1 MIVKQVAFALQI
13 LELFAERKS
22 PATLSEIA
30 DHFGWP
36 RSSTFNLIET
46 LSKAGY
52 LYELRHRSGY
62 YPTPRLLKLA
72 QAIVTDGPVS
82 DALKAMV
89 ESLAARTGETAILA
103 APSGTSAVF
112 VEVVESTNP
121 IRYFAHVGQ
130 RVPLYATSAG
140 RAILSLFSPKERAAI
155 LDKAEYERFA
165 PASLMNRQEVE
176 AEIALSLARGWFFN
190 NNGYSPDL
198 LGVAIPL
205 PLPDRHFCLLVAGPA
220 YRLEGHV
227 QTLVTEARA
236 AIAAYVDTGDFQK

>member
-52 LYELRHRSGY
+52 LHELRHRGGY

-72 QAIVTDGPVS
+72 EAIVTDGPVS
-82 DALKAMV
+82 DALKSMV
-89 ESLAARTGETAILA
+89 ERLAARTGETAILA
-103 APSGTSAVF
+103 APSGGSAVF

-121 IRYFAHVGQ
+121 IRYFAQVGQ

-155 LDKAEYERFA
+155 LEKTDYQRFA
-165 PASLMNRQEVE
+165 PGTLMSAAEVE
-176 AEIALSLARGWFFN
+176 AEIARSRARGWFLN
-190 NNGYSPDL
+190 NNGFSPDL
-198 LGVAIPL
+198 LGIAVPL
-205 PLPDRHFCLLVAGPA
+205 PMPDRHFCLMVAGPA
-220 YRLEGHV
+220 YRLEAQIDALAGEV
-227 QTLVTEARA
+227 QG
-236 AIAAYVDTGDFQK
+236 AIAACVGAPQVK

>member
-72 QAIVTDGPVS
+72 EAIVTDGPVS

-89 ESLAARTGETAILA
+89 ERLAARTGETAILA
-103 APSGTSAVF
+103 APSGGSAVF

-140 RAILSLFSPKERAAI
+140 RAILSLFSPRERAAI
-155 LDKAEYERFA
+155 LEKTDYQRFA
-165 PASLMNRQEVE
+165 PATLMNAEAVE
-176 AEIALSLARGWFFN
+176 AEIAASKARGWFIN

-220 YRLEGHV
+220 YRLSS
-227 QTLVTEARA
+227 Q
-236 AIAAYVDTGDFQK
+236 VDTLADEVRSAIDAFADAAPAAK

>member
-1 MIVKQVAFALQI
+1 MIVKQVAFALQM

-52 LYELRHRSGY
+52 LHELRHRAGY

-72 QAIVTDGPVS
+72 EAIVTDGPVS

-89 ESLAARTGETAILA
+89 ERLAARTGETAILA
-103 APSGTSAVF
+103 APSGGSAVF

-140 RAILSLFSPKERAAI
+140 RAILSLFPPKERAAI
-155 LDKAEYERFA
+155 LAKTDYQRFA
-165 PASLMNRQEVE
+165 PGTLMSAAEVE
-176 AEIALSLARGWFFN
+176 AEIERSLARGWFIN
-190 NNGYSPDL
+190 NNGFSPDL
-198 LGVAIPL
+198 LGIAVPL
-205 PLPDRHFCLLVAGPA
+205 PMPDRHFCLMVAGPA
-220 YRLEGHV
+220 YRLEAQIHALAGEV
-227 QTLVTEARA
+227 QG
-236 AIAAYVDTGDFQK
+236 AIAACVGAPQGK

>member
-52 LYELRHRSGY
+52 LYELRYRSGY

-72 QAIVTDGPVS
+72 EVIVAAAPVS

-89 ESLAARTGETAILA
+89 EQVAARTGETAILA

-112 VEVVESTNP
+112 VEVVESKNP

-130 RVPLYATSAG
+130 RVPLYATAAG
-140 RAILSLFSPKERAAI
+140 RAILSLFSPRERATI

-165 PASLMNRQEVE
+165 AASLMNRQEVE
-176 AEIALSLARGWFFN
+176 EEIAISQARGWFFN

-220 YRLEGHV
+220 YRLEGLV
-227 QTLVTEARA
+227 DTLVTEARD
-236 AIAAYVDTGDFQK
+236 AIAAYVKADSRVK